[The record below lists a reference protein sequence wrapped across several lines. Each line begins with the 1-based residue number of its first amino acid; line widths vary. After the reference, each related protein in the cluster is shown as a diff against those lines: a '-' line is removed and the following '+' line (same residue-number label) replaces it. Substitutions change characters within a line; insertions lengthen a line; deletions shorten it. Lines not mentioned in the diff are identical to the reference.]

1 MAEERVIKI
10 VVDKSNAD
18 KSVKDL
24 GKEVKKTDDSTK
36 ELSSSLDKVSGGA
49 LSAFT
54 ALKTGLK
61 SAVNG
66 FKSLRVAIIATGI
79 GALIVGILAVKE
91 AFTSSEEGQN
101 KFAKILGVIGSITGN
116 LSDLLSNLG
125 MKIIDVFENPK
136 QAIKD
141 FANLIKQNVFNR
153 FNGILELIPNLSKA
167 VKQLFKGDFSGA
179 SETAVNA
186 VAKVALGTENLTDS
200 IKNASNALKEFG
212 KEVAEDAKKA
222 AAIADKRAKA
232 DKLERNLLVERA
244 IANRKIAELRLKS
257 EERDKFSAGERVKF
271 LKEASALEDE
281 ITNKEIQSAKLRF
294 DAKVAENALANSTKA
309 DLEEEAQL
317 KAKLINLETSKLNL
331 TKRLET
337 RIQALSIEEKA
348 KAKAEADKKQKELD
362 EEEKKRIEKAN
373 LEAKNEAERLQ
384 KISDI
389 QKEFKKKRED
399 EEAQTL
405 TEKLELEKERKLLEL
420 EELKATKE
428 QKADIIKFYDDK
440 INNETLKKAKK
451 TTEEQKQL
459 EENVAN
465 AKKEIGMRS
474 LSLLAELAGRGSKIG
489 KGIAVTQATISGIE
503 GVQNAY
509 TTAQKSPIT
518 TLFPAYPLVQA
529 GLAGAFSAVQIKKIL
544 SADSSGGAGATNVS
558 QQGASAPSFNL
569 VQGTGSNQIANSIS
583 QEQKPVQAY
592 VVGSNVTTQQE
603 LDRRRLAGSS
613 I

>member
-420 EELKATKE
+420 EELKATEE

-451 TTEEQKQL
+451 TAEEQKQL